1 MFNHVLSKSVQRFKL
16 KVLTEEK
23 TDEVT
28 IIIIMYLP
36 TLYMYLNIVFSFADN
51 IPTIVSSPSDYI

>member
-1 MFNHVLSKSVQRFKL
+1 MFNHVLSKWVQRFML

-28 IIIIMYLP
+28 IIIIMHLH
-36 TLYMYLNIVFSFADN
+36 
-51 IPTIVSSPSDYI
+51 YICI